1 MRFADVPIE
10 HQSLFC
16 SLNTSYDEA
25 VEVQMCLQK
34 LCPDFPFVI
43 NSLLKQYTKAKITE
57 HISVEKL
64 KDYGYSTADIANISC
79 EAGMLLASD

>member
-1 MRFADVPIE
+1 MIRYHLCKTELQAPASTPEGRRRWVVD
-10 HQSLFC
+10 
-16 SLNTSYDEA
+16 
-25 VEVQMCLQK
+25 MCLQK

-43 NSLLKQYTKAKITE
+43 NSLLEQYTKAKITE

-64 KDYGYSTADIANISC
+64 KKYGYSTADIANISC